1 MPNNEKSDRAKEGP
15 KEQVPKLVQ
24 RQGFYLDIM
33 KYKETRETPL
43 QPPQAQ
49 RLLEAYEK
57 MKTPLGYL
65 SYSEMARALGVTP
78 LEVMQHIKYL
88 HIHSMEWS
96 VRFSNNRHNENV
108 FFKLM
113 GKK

>member
-15 KEQVPKLVQ
+15 TERVPKLVQ

-33 KYKETRETPL
+33 KYKETRETSL

-57 MKTPLGYL
+57 MKTPLGHL
-65 SYSEMARALGVTP
+65 SYSEMARTLGVTP

-88 HIHSMEWS
+88 HIHSKEWS
-96 VRFSNNRHNENV
+96 VRFSNNHHNENV

-113 GKK
+113 RKK